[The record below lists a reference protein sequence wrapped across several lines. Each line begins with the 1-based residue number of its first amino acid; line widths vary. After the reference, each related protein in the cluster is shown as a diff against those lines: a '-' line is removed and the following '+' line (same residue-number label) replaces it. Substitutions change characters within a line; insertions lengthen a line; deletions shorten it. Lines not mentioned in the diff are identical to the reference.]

1 MAYRWSWSWGSE
13 PAVLLQS
20 DMGFAFNNTAVNV
33 FEPRTTEQYKP
44 TGAPMKYSMASD
56 ILDELQIPVVATAG
70 MNQGVISAALKTTV
84 ASYSSGVSLIRVL
97 GTSGRGIYIQI
108 TTGGALKLYV
118 DNVLKATAAVATD
131 FLTWKFLALHFDI
144 SANPWKGR
152 VVLDGVELIPEFTDA
167 RAADTVAAVLFD
179 SPVNSDRA
187 WYNGQIIVQDAYAD
201 ASPPRYVTRIS
212 PDADVSTVGTWT
224 PTTGTD
230 HASTGVDPFNAA
242 TNTTEATPT
251 VGDEVITN
259 YTGDLTAKL
268 GGVPGSVDLV
278 TAHSYST
285 GLNNTAR
292 AEVGDQ
298 AGATTTVGATTLIG
312 SDTTYAYASAPTKP
326 SGGVWAATD
335 TPKCKYEVVSV

>member
-13 PAVLLQS
+13 SAVLLQS

-84 ASYSSGVSLIRVL
+84 ASYSSGVSLIRVT

-152 VVLDGVELIPEFTDA
+152 VVLDGVELIAEFTDA

-179 SPVNSDRA
+179 SPVSSDRA

-224 PTTGTD
+224 PTTGTN
-230 HASTGVDPFNAA
+230 HASTGVDPFDAA
-242 TNTTEATPT
+242 TDTTEATPT

>member
-20 DMGFAFNNTAVNV
+20 DMGFAFNNTNSNT

-44 TGAPMKYSMASD
+44 TGAPTKYSMASD
-56 ILDELQIPVVATAG
+56 ALDEMQIPVAATAG
-70 MNQGVISAALKTTV
+70 MDQGVISAALKTTV
-84 ASYSSGVSLIRVL
+84 GSYTAGISLIRVT

-108 TTGGALKLYV
+108 STGGALRLYV

-131 FLTWKFLALHFDI
+131 FLTWKFLALHFDM

-278 TAHSYST
+278 TVHSYST
-285 GLNNTAR
+285 GAANTAR
-292 AEVGDQ
+292 AEVGDA

-326 SGGVWAATD
+326 SGGAWAATD

>member
-1 MAYRWSWSWGSE
+1 
-13 PAVLLQS
+13 
-20 DMGFAFNNTAVNV
+20 MGFAFNNTAVNV

-84 ASYSSGVSLIRVL
+84 ASYSSGVSLIRVT

-152 VVLDGVELIPEFTDA
+152 VVLDGVELIAEFTDA

-179 SPVNSDRA
+179 SPVSSDRA

-224 PTTGTD
+224 PTTGTN
-230 HASTGVDPFNAA
+230 HASTGVDPFDAA
-242 TNTTEATPT
+242 TDTTEATPT